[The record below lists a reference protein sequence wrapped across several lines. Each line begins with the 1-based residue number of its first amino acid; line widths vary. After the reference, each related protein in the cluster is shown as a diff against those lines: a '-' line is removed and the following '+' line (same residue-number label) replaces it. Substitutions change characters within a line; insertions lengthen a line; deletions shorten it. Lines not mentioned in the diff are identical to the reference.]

1 MRRIS
6 ALTAALAGKAAR
18 QGVLSFFEMI
28 PPPTQPMSF
37 GALLRH
43 LRVQR
48 GWTQAY
54 VAERAGITLNAVSN
68 LEREVAQLPNAD
80 TVERL
85 AAVFD
90 MAPEELDSRWL
101 GDRVVAEARSLAQ
114 RQAIQHVLTLDE
126 TGMKWML
133 DRLAEMPKK
142 TRRKPRRRR

>member
-1 MRRIS
+1 
-6 ALTAALAGKAAR
+6 
-18 QGVLSFFEMI
+18 MI
-28 PPPTQPMSF
+28 PTPTQPMSF

-114 RQAIQHVLTLDE
+114 RQSIQHVLTLDE
-126 TGMKWML
+126 TG
-133 DRLAEMPKK
+133 
-142 TRRKPRRRR
+142 

>member
-1 MRRIS
+1 
-6 ALTAALAGKAAR
+6 
-18 QGVLSFFEMI
+18 
-28 PPPTQPMSF
+28 MSF

-48 GWTQAY
+48 GWTQLY
-54 VAERAGITLNAVSN
+54 VAQKAGITVNAVSN

-85 AAVFD
+85 AKVFD

-101 GDRVVAEARSLAQ
+101 GERVVAEARSLAQ
-114 RQAIQHVLTLDE
+114 RQAINQLLALDE

-133 DRLAEMPKK
+133 DQLAKAPKPA
-142 TRRKPRRRR
+142 RKPRRRR